1 MWVCFFRGYTGVV
14 TTPTAKPTQFNYQNM
29 VWSSYNREELV
40 GGSELEELLTFENG
54 QFLVV
59 ISNFSKESCSKP
71 LQTKPKH

>member
-1 MWVCFFRGYTGVV
+1 
-14 TTPTAKPTQFNYQNM
+14 M